1 MKMKEGNMKNKQE
14 RKLLALT
21 MSLVA
26 IMVITSCTK
35 KRGAELPEDAK
46 ADIFAISEFGAPSAS
61 SAFSASREDVESAGT
76 EDSLQALNT
85 ETTAKLSADEV
96 NVPDRMKFMFDR
108 LPMIGQS
115 VKNFKITFS
124 VDKNTVTAYKVADNV
139 NDLTALEKSIAITAR
154 QAQLLTEVS
163 KASGTE
169 LKTLLTQQKSA
180 ALESDK
186 VKAGSSQ
193 GALLV
198 PMFKYNIVGYGVLQK
213 VKNDLKED
221 TSVLTLKATDFKNA
235 THIQISSLSDA
246 REVIGLKAGQTKQMN
261 ELFVTSK
268 LENQVTT
275 AGELASRLKIGLKF
289 IDQNTQVI
297 TKVDSGS
304 LLVYEITSID
314 KLSENQ
320 KRLLLNNASNGHIKR
335 CSDADVVSAIASKE
349 QNCVIVLTANVQLE
363 HVKPKLTLTDSTGT
377 TSSDVELEEVSASES
392 VGLVQIR
399 QQTPAVQVE
408 ILNDSLDPNSTLV
421 LADLKGEFFFRRTLE
436 DAASSFLGRTGTS
449 GDMALVKFELEDERI
464 VVRNQMSLV
473 QYTGQGAK
481 DKEEMMSIPV
491 RYFRAIR
498 ETANGTKLAIPK
510 WVETTKEKAEVAA
523 IDWTRNT
530 VPDATSPLA
539 FYDMGSCFRAE
550 SSQKVTATDM
560 RLANDG
566 VLNLSI
572 ASSYTVDPMCAA
584 QKDVNSAYWAGM
596 AQFNYNVQE
605 RISFVRHT
613 NAAGTDTQFSLN
625 ISPMA
630 QEAFNFGV
638 FTLADKVTN
647 NGTLTNRDGSEKYMP
662 MIHDFRNG
670 RVVKWYL
677 GGINDAS
684 ATDAE
689 RRQLLVEAAQQVVAE
704 WNASFRMS
712 FKGTSLERSGNYIE
726 LIVEDAGKETGHL
739 GDLDKNYIW
748 FNEIPADN
756 GLLGVAQPAANP
768 KSGVIESAN
777 VIVYTGNTFEQ
788 TEILL
793 KSTKLARQYEKMI
806 ESIKK
811 QAIEEAAKK
820 NEVVASGDLAA
831 KEEEAKAAAE
841 GQAQPGGQAAQK
853 VKNNIKLQEKVLK
866 QVIKSLDLDQKTL
879 RTALKQLDVKTS
891 TNTAALGLPAI
902 SRDMFKGA
910 KKGQKINY
918 PVNADTFTLKLTEL
932 AMDKSLKRN
941 PLELE
946 FRMNDVMLTHA
957 GLSELTK
964 AAINKRQAQLSV
976 AMKFDRSQQNRP
988 GCFYYSRPDVEDAA
1002 INADPD
1008 PKKNLMIN
1016 FKQAVMSTLSH
1027 ELGHAFGLLH
1037 NFTGSTDVAN
1047 YEFPGEKTN
1056 RNYSSIMDYMSD
1068 IEQHYAGP
1076 GPYDVQA
1083 VRAAYTGLVPLN
1095 PNVQGIEQSTLQTL
1109 AAKVKAKEVTLVKG
1123 ANQTLISIA
1132 DAAKVLGAAS
1142 LVHFNKDT
1150 VNPKQLLQY
1159 FAQCHDGIVGSD
1171 IMCARFDNGG
1181 SPQEI
1186 VANKIADYTRSYAN
1200 RYYVYDKINFSW
1212 NQKVQVILRNVQL
1225 FEEIR
1230 GFLDQTLIAAI
1241 YGSGRGEQ
1249 ADRAHLNNLVEATIA
1264 GYQFFHELVRI
1275 PDANTSLID
1284 VKKRFYAIP
1293 YSYKVL
1299 KLDAE
1304 GKPVIGADGKP
1315 ETEEKQD
1322 IKVLEA
1328 RALYDVSLTK
1338 DKLDT
1343 VGIGYDKM
1351 FAMNYLLTASQMNS
1365 MDDSQM
1371 NMISYTDFE
1380 QFFLGVKDP
1389 SESLTIQTTIDII
1402 TNNLTAGFHTP
1413 TGELMNI
1420 DLPVEVNRNLAD
1432 NTAIAAVVGMN
1443 QAKWSSYDKFAETLL
1458 VGRSYV
1464 KQAPK
1469 DRVNVV
1475 RMGQDRKL
1483 SDTVVYHAAQNAM
1496 GSNSIIMQAA
1506 RSEVLVGSKAE
1517 LFPMLK
1523 ALAEADKKVK
1533 GPIAA
1538 IKAEACK
1545 LNEET
1550 GELVDAEGC
1559 AAAQAKTDA
1568 EYVAELAKQD
1578 PTIKQAKAKADS
1590 EAKKVVNKFRQLNAK
1605 EVIMPKE
1612 LDKADSKVNFEAQVE
1627 IMREQ
1632 LFTQLGLIENVLG
1645 MLQSAPVDQL
1655 DMIIQIVVMQL
1666 QAMSQE
1672 NEQLSALPTMAV
1684 AQMFMTE
1691 STAELK
1697 VKLQDGVS
1705 EISGAQISGIM
1716 MNGKKLSEQQA
1727 KLTDVIDKLS
1737 TYTRF
1742 VDLDQAATH

>member
-1 MKMKEGNMKNKQE
+1 MKMKEGNMKNNQE
-14 RKLLALT
+14 RKLLSLT
-21 MSLVA
+21 VSLIA

-35 KRGAELPEDAK
+35 KRGAELPEDMK
-46 ADIFAISEFGAPSAS
+46 ADIYAISEFGSPSAT
-61 SAFSASREDVESAGT
+61 SAFSASREDIESSSSD
-76 EDSLQALNT
+76 ESVQALNT
-85 ETTAKLSADEV
+85 DTTAKLSSDEV

-115 VKNFKITFS
+115 VKDFKITFS
-124 VDKNTVTAYKVADNV
+124 VDKNTLTAYKVAESA

-163 KASGTE
+163 KASGVE
-169 LKTLLTQQKSA
+169 LKSLLNQQKA
-180 ALESDK
+180 ASSESDK
-186 VKAGSSQ
+186 IKAGASQ

-213 VKNDLKED
+213 NKNDLKEE
-221 TSVLTLKATDFKNA
+221 TSVLSLKGTDFKNA

-246 REVIGLKAGQTKQMN
+246 REVIGLKAGQTKTMN
-261 ELFVTSK
+261 ELFVASK
-268 LENQVTT
+268 LDNQVST
-275 AGELASRLKIGLKF
+275 AGDLASRLKIGLKF
-289 IDQNTQVI
+289 IDQNSKVL

-304 LLVYEITSID
+304 LLVFEITTLD
-314 KLSENQ
+314 KLSESQ
-320 KRLLLNNASNGHIKR
+320 QRLLKSNSSNGTIKR
-335 CSDADVVSAIASKE
+335 CSDADVVAVIASKE
-349 QNCVIVLTANVQLE
+349 QNCVIVMTATVQLE
-363 HVKPKLTLTDSTGT
+363 HVKPKLALTDSTGT

-408 ILNDSLDPNSTLV
+408 ILNDILDPNSTLV

-449 GDMALVKFELEDERI
+449 GDMSLVKFELEDERI
-464 VVRNQMSLV
+464 VVRNQMSLI

-530 VPDATSPLA
+530 VPDASSPLA

-560 RLANDG
+560 RLASDG

-572 ASSYTVDPMCAA
+572 ASSYTVDTACAA
-584 QKDVNSAYWAGM
+584 IKDVNSAYWAGS
-596 AQFNYNVQE
+596 AQFNFNVQE
-605 RISFVRHT
+605 RISFIRHE
-613 NAAGTDTQFSLN
+613 NKANTDTQFSMN
-625 ISPMA
+625 ISHMA
-630 QEAFNFGV
+630 QGAFNFGV
-638 FTLADKVTN
+638 FTLADKVTT
-647 NGTLTNRDGSEKYMP
+647 NGTLNNRDGSEKYMP

-677 GGINDAS
+677 GGINDAA
-684 ATDAE
+684 ATSPE
-689 RRQLLVEAAQQVVAE
+689 RRQLLIEAAQQVVDE
-704 WNASFRMS
+704 WNASFNMS
-712 FKGTSLERSGNYIE
+712 FKGSALDDRNGGKYIE
-726 LIVEDAGKETGHL
+726 LVVEEPGKETGHL

-768 KSGVIESAN
+768 KSGAIESAN
-777 VIVYTGNTFEQ
+777 VIVYTGNTFQQ
-788 TEILL
+788 TEVLL
-793 KSTKLARQYEKMI
+793 KNTKISRAYEKMI

-811 QAIEEAAKK
+811 QAVDAAAKEDAIIASADQAAKEEAAK
-820 NEVVASGDLAA
+820 
-831 KEEEAKAAAE
+831 AAAAGE
-841 GQAQPGGQAAQK
+841 QQAGGVEAQK
-853 VKNNIKLQEKVLK
+853 VQNKIKLQERILK
-866 QVIKSLDLDQKTL
+866 QTLKSLDLDQKTL
-879 RTALKQLDVKTS
+879 RAALKQLDVKSS

-902 SRDMFKGA
+902 SKDMFKGT

-918 PVNADTFTLKLTEL
+918 PVNSDTFTLKLTEL

-964 AAINKRQAQLSV
+964 AALNKRQGQLSI
-976 AMKFDRSQQNRP
+976 AMKFDRTQANRP
-988 GCFYYSRPDVEDAA
+988 GCFYHSRPEIEDSALA
-1002 INADPD
+1002 ADPD

-1016 FKQAVMSTLSH
+1016 FKMAVMSTLSH
-1027 ELGHAFGLLH
+1027 ELGHAFGLMH

-1047 YEFPGEKTN
+1047 YEFADQKEEGKQTH
-1056 RNYSSIMDYMSD
+1056 RNYSSIMDYISD

-1076 GPYDVQA
+1076 GPYDVHA
-1083 VRAAYTGLVPLN
+1083 IRAAYTGLVPLN
-1095 PNVQGIEQSTLQTL
+1095 PEILKNQ
-1109 AAKVKAKEVTLVKG
+1109 KAIDNFK
-1123 ANQTLISIA
+1123 ANKINIINGHLISIA
-1132 DAAKVLGAAS
+1132 DAAKILGKSS
-1142 LVHFNKDT
+1142 LVHFTKDT
-1150 VNPKQLLQY
+1150 VNTTGLLEY
-1159 FAQCHDGIVGSD
+1159 YAQCNDMGVGSD
-1171 IMCARFDNGG
+1171 IMCARFDVGG

-1200 RYYVYDKINFSW
+1200 RYYVYDRINFAW
-1212 NQKVQVILRNVQL
+1212 NEKVGVILRNVQL

-1230 GFLDQTLIAAI
+1230 GFLDQTLMAAI

-1249 ADRAHLNNLVEATIA
+1249 ADQVHLNNLVESTIT

-1275 PDANTSLID
+1275 PDADGISMTD

-1293 YSYKVL
+1293 YTYKVL

-1315 ETEEKQD
+1315 ELVEKKD

-1328 RALYDVSLTK
+1328 RSVYDKMLTK
-1338 DKLDT
+1338 DKIDT
-1343 VGIGYDKM
+1343 IGIGYDKM
-1351 FAMNYLLTASQMNS
+1351 FAMNYLLTASQMGGT
-1365 MDDSQM
+1365 DDSQM

-1402 TNNLTAGFHTP
+1402 TNNLTTGFYTP

-1420 DLPVEVNRNLAD
+1420 DIPVEVNRNLAD
-1432 NTAIAAVVGMN
+1432 NTAVAAVIGMN
-1443 QAKWSSYDKFAETLL
+1443 QAKFSSYDKFAETLL

-1469 DRVNVV
+1469 DRINVV

-1483 SDTVVYHAAQNAM
+1483 SDTVVYHSAQNAM

-1506 RSEVLVGSKAE
+1506 RAEVLVGSKTD
-1517 LFPMLK
+1517 LFPNIK
-1523 ALAEADKKVK
+1523 ALAEADKAVK
-1533 GPIAA
+1533 APIAA
-1538 IKAEACK
+1538 IKDAACE
-1545 LNEET
+1545 LNQET
-1550 GELVDAEGC
+1550 GEPLDAAGC
-1559 AAAQAKTDA
+1559 EAAQAKSDDQ
-1568 EYVAELAKQD
+1568 YVAELSKTNPAIKAAKG
-1578 PTIKQAKAKADS
+1578 KADA
-1590 EAKKVVNKFRQLNAK
+1590 EAKKIVNKLRQLNAK
-1605 EVIMPKE
+1605 EVIMPKA
-1612 LDKADSKVNFEAQVE
+1612 LDAADSKVNFVAQVE

-1632 LFTQLGLIENVLG
+1632 LFSQLGTFEQVMGL
-1645 MLQSAPVDQL
+1645 LQSTPVDQL
-1655 DMIIQIVVMQL
+1655 DQTIQAIVQVLQQL
-1666 QAMSQE
+1666 SQE
-1672 NEQLSALPTMAV
+1672 NEQLSALPAMAI
-1684 AQMFMTE
+1684 AQMYMAE
-1691 STAELK
+1691 STAEIK
-1697 VKLQDGVS
+1697 VKLQDGQS
-1705 EISGAQISGIM
+1705 EISGAQITGIM
-1716 MNGKKLSEQQA
+1716 MNSKKLTEQQA

-1737 TYTRF
+1737 IYTRY

>member
-1 MKMKEGNMKNKQE
+1 MKEGIMKYKQE

-21 MSLVA
+21 MSLFA
-26 IMVITSCTK
+26 ILVITSCTK

-46 ADIFAISEFGAPSAS
+46 ADIFSIAEFGTPSAS
-61 SAFSASREDVESAGT
+61 SAFSASRQDVESAGS
-76 EDSLQALNT
+76 EDSVQALNT
-85 ETTAKLSADEV
+85 ETSAKLSSDEV
-96 NVPDRMKFMFDR
+96 SVPDRMKFMFDR
-108 LPMIGQS
+108 LPMLGQS

-124 VDKNTVTAYKVADNV
+124 VDKNTVTAYKVAD
-139 NDLTALEKSIAITAR
+139 DASELTSLEKSIAITAR

-163 KASGTE
+163 KASGAE
-169 LKTLLTQQKSA
+169 LKSLLTQQKVASQ
-180 ALESDK
+180 ESDK
-186 VKAGSSQ
+186 VKAGAAS

-246 REVIGLKAGQTKQMN
+246 REVIGLKAGQTKTMS
-261 ELFVTSK
+261 ELFVVSK
-268 LENQVTT
+268 LDNQVST
-275 AGELASRLKIGLKF
+275 AGELAARLKIGLKF
-289 IDQNTQVI
+289 IDGGTKVL

-304 LLVYEITSID
+304 LLIFEITSIE

-320 KRLLLNNASNGHIKR
+320 KRLLLNNGSNGTIKR
-335 CSDADVVSAIASKE
+335 CSDSDIAAAVASKE
-349 QNCVIVLTANVQLE
+349 QNCVVVMTASVQLE
-363 HVKPKLTLTDSTGT
+363 HVKPKLSLTDSTGT

-392 VGLVQIR
+392 VGIVQIR
-399 QQTPAVQVE
+399 QQTPAIQLE
-408 ILNDSLDPNSTLV
+408 ILNDILDPNSTLV

-449 GDMALVKFELEDERI
+449 GDMSLVKFELEDERI
-464 VVRNQMSLV
+464 VVRNQMSLI

-491 RYFRAIR
+491 RYMRAIR

-510 WVETTKEKAEVAA
+510 WVETTKEKAEVAV

-530 VPDATSPLA
+530 VPDASSPLA
-539 FYDMGSCFRAE
+539 FYDMGSCFIAN

-560 RLANDG
+560 RLATDG
-566 VLNLSI
+566 ALNLSI
-572 ASSYTVDPMCAA
+572 ASSYTVDPACAA
-584 QKDVNSAYWAGM
+584 QKDVNSAYWSGM

-605 RISFVRHT
+605 RISFVKHT
-613 NAAGTDTQFSLN
+613 NAAGTDTQFSGN
-625 ISPMA
+625 VSPMA

-670 RVVKWYL
+670 RIVKWYL
-677 GGINDAS
+677 GGINDSS

-689 RRQLLVEAAQQVVAE
+689 RRKLLVEAAQQVTDE
-704 WNASFRMS
+704 WNASFRMA
-712 FKGTSLERSGNYIE
+712 FKGTPLARTGDYVQ
-726 LIVEDAGKETGHL
+726 LIVEDAGKETGRL

-777 VIVYTGNTFEQ
+777 VIVYTGNTFQQ
-788 TEILL
+788 TEALL
-793 KSTKLARQYEKMI
+793 KSTKLARAYEKMI
-806 ESIKK
+806 EGIKK
-811 QAIEEAAKK
+811 QAIEAAAK
-820 NEVVASGDLAA
+820 EEQIVASGDQAA
-831 KEEEAKAAAE
+831 AAGEQKAVGAAAE
-841 GQAQPGGQAAQK
+841 Q
-853 VKNNIKLQEKVLK
+853 VKGKIKLQEKSLQQIIKALK
-866 QVIKSLDLDQKTL
+866 LDQKTIS
-879 RTALKQLDVKTS
+879 TALKQLDVKKS
-891 TNTAALGLPAI
+891 TNSAAQGLPAI
-902 SRDMFKGA
+902 SKDMFKGS

-918 PVNADTFTLKLTEL
+918 AVNADTFTLKLTEL
-932 AMDKSLKRN
+932 AMDKSLQRN

-946 FRMNDVMLTHA
+946 FRMNDVFLTNG

-964 AAINKRQAQLSV
+964 VAINKRQSQLSV
-976 AMKFDRSQQNRP
+976 AMRFDRTQQNRP
-988 GCFYYSRPDVEDAA
+988 GCFYYSRPDVEDQA

-1008 PKKNLMIN
+1008 PKKNLMLN

-1037 NFTGSTDVAN
+1037 NFTGSTDKAN

-1095 PNVQGIEQSTLQTL
+1095 PDILKNQKAVSEIT
-1109 AAKVKAKEVTLVKG
+1109 AKAVTIVDG
-1123 ANQTLISIA
+1123 HLISIK
-1132 DAAKVLGAAS
+1132 DAATVLGKSS

-1150 VNPKQLLQY
+1150 VNPTGLLEY

-1212 NQKVQVILRNVQL
+1212 NQKVQVIMRNVQL

-1230 GFLDQTLIAAI
+1230 GFLDQTLMAAI
-1241 YGSGRGEQ
+1241 YGSGRGDQ
-1249 ADRAHLNNLVEATIA
+1249 ADQAHLNDLVDATIA
-1264 GYQFFHELVRI
+1264 GYQFFHEVVRT
-1275 PDANTSLID
+1275 PDAKGISLSAAN
-1284 VKKRFYAIP
+1284 KRFYAIP

-1299 KLDAE
+1299 KIVD

-1315 ETEEKQD
+1315 ETEEKKD

-1343 VGIGYDKM
+1343 IGVGYDKM
-1351 FAMNYLLTASQMNS
+1351 FAMNYLLLASQMS
-1365 MDDSQM
+1365 GTDDSQM

-1389 SESLTIQTTIDII
+1389 SESLTIQTTLDII
-1402 TNNLTAGFHTP
+1402 TGNLTAGFHDP
-1413 TGELMNI
+1413 NGELVNI
-1420 DLPVEVNRNLAD
+1420 TELPVEVNRNLAD

-1475 RMGQDRKL
+1475 RMGQDRKI
-1483 SDTVVYHAAQNAM
+1483 SDTVVYHAAQNSM
-1496 GSNSIIMQAA
+1496 SSNSIILQAA
-1506 RSEVLVGSKAE
+1506 RSEVLVSAKVD
-1517 LFPMLK
+1517 LYPNLK
-1523 ALAEADKKVK
+1523 LLAEADKAVK
-1533 GPIAA
+1533 GPISEL
-1538 IKAEACK
+1538 KAKACE
-1545 LNEET
+1545 LNEA
-1550 GELVDAEGC
+1550 GEPVDLEGC
-1559 AAAQAKTDA
+1559 IAAQEKTDD
-1568 EYVAELAKQD
+1568 EYVAELSKTNPA
-1578 PTIKQAKAKADS
+1578 IKAAKAKADA
-1590 EAKKVVNKFRQLNAK
+1590 EAKKIVNKFRQLNANG
-1605 EVIMPKE
+1605 VIMPKE
-1612 LDKADSKVNFEAQVE
+1612 LDAADSKVNFVAQVE

-1632 LFTQLGLIENVLG
+1632 LFVQLGLFDAVMS
-1645 MLQSAPVDQL
+1645 MLASTPVDQL
-1655 DMIIQIVVMQL
+1655 DATIQAIVGQL
-1666 QAMSQE
+1666 QQMSQE
-1672 NEQLSALPTMAV
+1672 NEQLAALPTMAF
-1684 AQMFMTE
+1684 AQMYMTDA
-1691 STAELK
+1691 TADVK

-1705 EISGAQISGIM
+1705 TINGSQISGIM
-1716 MNGKKLSEQQA
+1716 MDGKKLSEEQA

-1737 TYTRF
+1737 VYTRY
-1742 VDLDQAATH
+1742 VDLDQANTH

>member
-1 MKMKEGNMKNKQE
+1 MKMKEGNMKNNQE
-14 RKLLALT
+14 RKLLSLT
-21 MSLVA
+21 MSLIA

-35 KRGAELPEDAK
+35 KRGAELPEDMK
-46 ADIFAISEFGAPSAS
+46 ADIYAISEFGAPSAT
-61 SAFSASREDVESAGT
+61 SAFSASREDIEAAGADESV
-76 EDSLQALNT
+76 QALNT
-85 ETTAKLSADEV
+85 ETTAKLSSDEV
-96 NVPDRMKFMFDR
+96 SVPARMKFMFDR

-124 VDKNTVTAYKVADNV
+124 VDKNTLTAYKVAESA

-154 QAQLLTEVS
+154 QAQLLSEVS
-163 KASGTE
+163 KASGVE
-169 LKTLLTQQKSA
+169 LKTLLNQQKA
-180 ALESDK
+180 ASSESEKIK
-186 VKAGSSQ
+186 VGASQ

-221 TSVLTLKATDFKNA
+221 TATLSLKGTDFKNA

-246 REVIGLKAGQTKQMN
+246 REVIGLKAGQTKTMN
-261 ELFVTSK
+261 ELFVASK
-268 LENQVTT
+268 LDNQVSS

-289 IDQNTQVI
+289 INENSKVL

-304 LLVYEITSID
+304 LLVYEITTLD
-314 KLSENQ
+314 KLSESQ
-320 KRLLLNNASNGHIKR
+320 QRLLTNNSSNGSIKR
-335 CSDADVVSAIASKE
+335 CSDADVVAVIGSKE
-349 QNCVIVLTANVQLE
+349 QNCVIVMTATVQLE
-363 HVKPKLTLTDSTGT
+363 HVKPKLALTDSTGT

-408 ILNDSLDPNSTLV
+408 ILNDILDPNSTLI

-449 GDMALVKFELEDERI
+449 GDMSLVKFELEDERI
-464 VVRNQMSLV
+464 VVRNQMSLI

-498 ETANGTKLAIPK
+498 ETANGTKLTIPK

-530 VPDATSPLA
+530 VPDASSPLA

-560 RLANDG
+560 RLASDG

-572 ASSYTVDPMCAA
+572 ASSYTVDTACAA
-584 QKDVNSAYWAGM
+584 IKDVNSAYWAGS
-596 AQFNYNVQE
+596 AQFNFNVQE
-605 RISFVRHT
+605 RISFVKHE
-613 NAAGTDTQFSLN
+613 NKANTDSQFSMN
-625 ISPMA
+625 ISHMA
-630 QEAFNFGV
+630 QSAFNFGV
-638 FTLADKVTN
+638 FTLADKVTT
-647 NGTLTNRDGSEKYMP
+647 NGTLSNRDGSEKYMP

-677 GGINDAS
+677 GGINEAS
-684 ATDAE
+684 ATNAE
-689 RRQLLVEAAQQVVAE
+689 RRQLLVEAAQQVMTE

-712 FKGTSLERSGNYIE
+712 FKGTALERTGDYVQ

-768 KSGVIESAN
+768 KSGAIESAN
-777 VIVYTGNTFEQ
+777 VIVYTGNTFQQ
-788 TEILL
+788 TEVLL
-793 KSTKLARQYEKMI
+793 KNTKISRAYEKMI

-811 QAIEEAAKK
+811 QAVDA
-820 NEVVASGDLAA
+820 AA
-831 KEEEAKAAAE
+831 KEEEIIASADQAAKEEAAKAAAAGE
-841 GQAQPGGQAAQK
+841 NKVAAGAEK
-853 VKNNIKLQEKVLK
+853 VQNKIKLQERILK
-866 QVIKSLDLDQKTL
+866 QTLKSLDLDQKTL
-879 RTALKQLDVKTS
+879 RAALKQLDVKSS

-902 SRDMFKGA
+902 SKDMFKGT

-918 PVNADTFTLKLTEL
+918 PVNSDTFTLKLTEL

-964 AAINKRQAQLSV
+964 AALNKRQAQLSM
-976 AMKFDRSQQNRP
+976 AMKFDRTQVNRP
-988 GCFYYSRPDVEDAA
+988 GCFYHSRPEIEDSALM
-1002 INADPD
+1002 ADPD

-1016 FKQAVMSTLSH
+1016 FKMAVMSTLSH
-1027 ELGHAFGLLH
+1027 ELGHAFGLMH

-1047 YEFPGEKTN
+1047 YEFADQKEEGKQTH
-1056 RNYSSIMDYMSD
+1056 RNYSSIMDYISD

-1076 GPYDVQA
+1076 GPYDVHA
-1083 VRAAYTGLVPLN
+1083 IRAAYTGLVPLN
-1095 PNVQGIEQSTLQTL
+1095 PEILKNQKTMDNF
-1109 AAKVKAKEVTLVKG
+1109 KANKIDIING
-1123 ANQTLISIA
+1123 HLISIA
-1132 DAAKVLGAAS
+1132 DAAKILGKNS
-1142 LVHFNKDT
+1142 LVHFTKDT
-1150 VNPKQLLQY
+1150 VNTTGLLEHY
-1159 FAQCHDGIVGSD
+1159 AQCHDMMVGSD
-1171 IMCARFDNGG
+1171 IMCARFDVGG
-1181 SPQEI
+1181 TPQEI

-1200 RYYVYDKINFSW
+1200 RYYVYDRINFAW
-1212 NQKVQVILRNVQL
+1212 NEKVGVILRNVQL

-1230 GFLDQTLIAAI
+1230 GFLDQTLMAAI

-1249 ADRAHLNNLVEATIA
+1249 ADQAHLNNLVESTIT
-1264 GYQFFHELVRI
+1264 GYQFFHELIRI
-1275 PDANTSLID
+1275 PDADGISMTD

-1293 YSYKVL
+1293 YTYKVL

-1304 GKPVIGADGKP
+1304 GQPVIGADGKP
-1315 ETEEKQD
+1315 ELDEKKD

-1328 RALYDVSLTK
+1328 RSVYDKMLTK
-1338 DKLDT
+1338 DKIDT
-1343 VGIGYDKM
+1343 IGIGYDKM
-1351 FAMNYLLTASQMNS
+1351 FAMNYLLTASQMGGT
-1365 MDDSQM
+1365 DDSQM

-1402 TNNLTAGFHTP
+1402 TNNLTSGFYTP
-1413 TGELMNI
+1413 TGDLMNI
-1420 DLPVEVNRNLAD
+1420 DIPVEVNRNLAD
-1432 NTAIAAVVGMN
+1432 NTAIAAVIGMN
-1443 QAKWSSYDKFAETLL
+1443 QAKFSSYDKFAETLL

-1469 DRVNVV
+1469 DRINVV

-1506 RSEVLVGSKAE
+1506 RAEVLVSSKTD
-1517 LFPMLK
+1517 LFPNLK
-1523 ALAEADKKVK
+1523 VLAEADKAVK

-1538 IKAEACK
+1538 IKEAACEM
-1545 LNEET
+1545 NQET
-1550 GELVDAEGC
+1550 GEPLDAEGC
-1559 AAAQAKTDA
+1559 DAAQAKTD
-1568 EYVAELAKQD
+1568 EQYVAELAKTN
-1578 PTIKQAKAKADS
+1578 PAIKAAKGKADA
-1590 EAKKVVNKFRQLNAK
+1590 EAKKIVNKLRQLNAK
-1605 EVIMPKE
+1605 EVIMPKA
-1612 LDKADSKVNFEAQVE
+1612 LDAADSKVNFVVQVE

-1632 LFTQLGLIENVLG
+1632 LFSQLGTFEQVMGL
-1645 MLQSAPVDQL
+1645 LQSTPVDQL
-1655 DMIIQIVVMQL
+1655 DATIGMIVKVL
-1666 QAMSQE
+1666 QQMSQE
-1672 NEQLSALPTMAV
+1672 NEQLSALPAMAI
-1684 AQMFMTE
+1684 AQMYMAE
-1691 STAELK
+1691 STAEIK

-1705 EISGAQISGIM
+1705 EITGAQITGLM
-1716 MNGKKLSEQQA
+1716 MNTKKLSEQQA

-1737 TYTRF
+1737 TYTRY
-1742 VDLDQAATH
+1742 VDLDQASTH

>member
-1 MKMKEGNMKNKQE
+1 MKNNQE
-14 RKLLALT
+14 RKLLSLT
-21 MSLVA
+21 ISLIA
-26 IMVITSCTK
+26 IMVVTSCTK
-35 KRGAELPEDAK
+35 KRGAELPEDMK
-46 ADIFAISEFGAPSAS
+46 ADIYAISEFGTPSAT
-61 SAFSASREDVESAGT
+61 SAFSASREDT
-76 EDSLQALNT
+76 EAASSDNSVQALNT
-85 ETTAKLSADEV
+85 ETTAKLSSDEV

-108 LPMIGQS
+108 LPMIGQT
-115 VKNFKITFS
+115 VKDFKITFS
-124 VDKNTVTAYKVADNV
+124 VDKNTLTAYKVAESA
-139 NDLTALEKSIAITAR
+139 NDLTELEKSIAITAR

-163 KASGTE
+163 KASGVE
-169 LKTLLTQQKSA
+169 LKSLLTQQKSA
-180 ALESDK
+180 SSESDK
-186 VKAGSSQ
+186 IKAGASQ

-213 VKNDLKED
+213 NKNDLKED
-221 TSVLTLKATDFKNA
+221 TSILSLKGTDFKNA

-246 REVIGLKAGQTKQMN
+246 REVIGLKAGQTKTMN
-261 ELFVTSK
+261 ELFVASK
-268 LENQVTT
+268 LDNQVST
-275 AGELASRLKIGLKF
+275 AGDLASRLKIGLKF
-289 IDQNTQVI
+289 IDQNSKVL

-304 LLVYEITSID
+304 LLVFEITTLD
-314 KLSENQ
+314 KLSESQ
-320 KRLLLNNASNGHIKR
+320 QRLLANNSANGTIKR
-335 CSDADVVSAIASKE
+335 CSDADVATAVASKDI
-349 QNCVIVLTANVQLE
+349 NCVIVMTATVQLE
-363 HVKPKLTLTDSTGT
+363 HVKPKLALTDSTGT

-408 ILNDSLDPNSTLV
+408 ILNNLLDPNSTLV
-421 LADLKGEFFFRRTLE
+421 LADLNGEFFFRRTLE

-449 GDMALVKFELEDERI
+449 GDMSLVKFELEDERI

-530 VPDATSPLA
+530 VPDASSPLA

-560 RLANDG
+560 RLATDG

-572 ASSYTVDPMCAA
+572 ASSYTVDTSCAA
-584 QKDVNSAYWAGM
+584 IKDVNSAYWAAS
-596 AQFNYNVQE
+596 AQFNFNVQE
-605 RISFVRHT
+605 RISFIKHE
-613 NAAGTDTQFSLN
+613 NKANTDTQFSMN
-625 ISPMA
+625 ISHMA
-630 QEAFNFGV
+630 QAAFNFGV

-670 RVVKWYL
+670 RVIKWYL
-677 GGINDAS
+677 GGINES
-684 ATDAE
+684 AATNPE
-689 RRQLLVEAAQQVVAE
+689 RRKLLVEAAQQVVDE
-704 WNASFRMS
+704 WNASFRIS
-712 FKGTSLERSGNYIE
+712 FKGTDLDRATDYIQ
-726 LIVEDAGKETGHL
+726 LIVEEPGQETGHL

-777 VIVYTGNTFEQ
+777 VIVYTGNTFQQ

-793 KSTKLARQYEKMI
+793 KNTKIARQYEKMI

-811 QAIEEAAKK
+811 QAIEAAAK
-820 NEVVASGDLAA
+820 EEAEAVVSPADLAA
-831 KEEEAKAAAE
+831 KEAEAKAAAE
-841 GQAQPGGQAAQK
+841 GQQVGAEAQK
-853 VKNNIKLQEKVLK
+853 VKNNIKLQEKLLK
-866 QVIKSLDLDQKTL
+866 QTLKSLDLDEKTL
-879 RTALKQLDVKTS
+879 RAALKQLDVKTS

-902 SRDMFKGA
+902 SKDMFKGT

-918 PVNADTFTLKLTEL
+918 PVNSDTFTLKLTEL

-946 FRMNDVMLTHA
+946 FRMNDIMLTHA

-964 AAINKRQAQLSV
+964 SALNKRQAKLSF
-976 AMKFDRSQQNRP
+976 AMKFDRTQQNRP
-988 GCFYYSRPDVEDAA
+988 GCFYHSRPEIEDSAL
-1002 INADPD
+1002 NADPD

-1016 FKQAVMSTLSH
+1016 FKMAVMSTLSH
-1027 ELGHAFGLLH
+1027 ELGHAFGLMH

-1047 YEFPGEKTN
+1047 YEFADQKDEDKKTH
-1056 RNYSSIMDYMSD
+1056 RNYSSIMDYISD

-1076 GPYDVQA
+1076 GPYDVHA
-1083 VRAAYTGLVPLN
+1083 IRAAYTGLVPLN
-1095 PNVQGIEQSTLQTL
+1095 PEILKNQKTIDNF
-1109 AAKVKAKEVTLVKG
+1109 KANKINIVNG
-1123 ANQTLISIA
+1123 HLISIT
-1132 DAAKVLGAAS
+1132 DAARILGKAS
-1142 LVHFNKDT
+1142 LVHFTKDT
-1150 VNPKQLLQY
+1150 VNETGLLEY
-1159 FAQCHDGIVGSD
+1159 YAQCHDMMVGTD
-1171 IMCARFDNGG
+1171 IMCARFDLGG
-1181 SPQEI
+1181 TPQEI
-1186 VANKIADYTRSYAN
+1186 VTNKIADYTRSYAN
-1200 RYYVYDKINFSW
+1200 RYYVYDRINFGW
-1212 NQKVQVILRNVQL
+1212 NEKVGVILRNVQL

-1230 GFLDQTLIAAI
+1230 GFLDQTLMAAI

-1249 ADRAHLNNLVEATIA
+1249 ADQAHLSNLVEATIS

-1275 PDANTSLID
+1275 PDADGVSLVD
-1284 VKKRFYAIP
+1284 VNKRFIP
-1293 YSYKVL
+1293 VKYSYKVL

-1304 GKPVIGADGKP
+1304 GQPVIGADGKP
-1315 ETEEKQD
+1315 ETEEKKD
-1322 IKVLEA
+1322 IKILEA
-1328 RALYDVSLTK
+1328 RSVYDKMLTK
-1338 DKLDT
+1338 DKIDT
-1343 VGIGYDKM
+1343 LGIGYDKM
-1351 FAMNYLLTASQMNS
+1351 FAMNYLLTASQMS
-1365 MDDSQM
+1365 GTDDSQM

-1402 TNNLTAGFHTP
+1402 TNNLTSGFYTP
-1413 TGELMNI
+1413 VGELMNI

-1432 NTAIAAVVGMN
+1432 NTAIAAVIGMN

-1464 KQAPK
+1464 KQAPQ
-1469 DRVNVV
+1469 DRINVV

-1506 RSEVLVGSKAE
+1506 RSEVLVGSKAD
-1517 LFPMLK
+1517 LTPNFK
-1523 ALAEADKKVK
+1523 ALAEADKLVK
-1533 GPIAA
+1533 GPIAE
-1538 IKAEACK
+1538 IKAKACE
-1545 LNEET
+1545 LNPET
-1550 GELVDAEGC
+1550 GEPLNLEAC
-1559 AAAQAKTDA
+1559 LAAQAKTDDEYAA
-1568 EYVAELAKQD
+1568 ENPALK
-1578 PTIKQAKAKADS
+1578 KAKAKADV
-1590 EAKKVVNKFRQLNAK
+1590 EAKKIVNKFRQLNAK
-1605 EVIMPKE
+1605 EVIMPKD
-1612 LDKADSKVNFEAQVE
+1612 LDKADSKVNFAAQVE

-1632 LFTQLGLIENVLG
+1632 MFTQLGLIESVLG
-1645 MLQSAPVDQL
+1645 LLQSTPVDQL
-1655 DMIIQIVVMQL
+1655 DATIQMILATL
-1666 QAMSQE
+1666 QQVSQE
-1672 NEQLSALPTMAV
+1672 NEQLAVLPVMAV
-1684 AQMFMTE
+1684 AQMYMTD

-1697 VKLQDGVS
+1697 VKLQDGQS

-1716 MNGKKLSEQQA
+1716 MNAKKLTESQS

-1737 TYTRF
+1737 IYTRLI
-1742 VDLDQAATH
+1742 DLDHAATN

>member
-1 MKMKEGNMKNKQE
+1 MKMKEGIMKKNQE
-14 RKLLALT
+14 RKLLSLT
-21 MSLVA
+21 MSLIA
-26 IMVITSCTK
+26 IMVVTSCTK
-35 KRGAELPEDAK
+35 KRAAELPDDMK
-46 ADIFAISEFGAPSAS
+46 ADIYAISEFGSPTAT
-61 SAFSASREDVESAGT
+61 SAFSASREDIEAA
-76 EDSLQALNT
+76 DSNDSVQALNT
-85 ETTAKLSADEV
+85 ETTAKLSSDEV

-108 LPMIGQS
+108 LPMIGQT

-124 VDKNTVTAYKVADNV
+124 VDKNTLTAYKVAESV

-163 KASGTE
+163 KASGVE
-169 LKTLLTQQKSA
+169 LKTLLTQQKA
-180 ALESDK
+180 ASSESDK
-186 VKAGSSQ
+186 IKLGSSQ

-213 VKNDLKED
+213 NKNDLKED
-221 TSVLTLKATDFKNA
+221 TSVLSLKGTDFKNA

-246 REVIGLKAGQTKQMN
+246 REVIGLKAGQTKTMN
-261 ELFVTSK
+261 ELFVANK
-268 LENQVTT
+268 LDNQVSS

-289 IDQNTQVI
+289 IDQNSKVL

-304 LLVYEITSID
+304 LLVFEITTLD
-314 KLSENQ
+314 KLSESQ
-320 KRLLLNNASNGHIKR
+320 QRLLTNNSANGTIKR
-335 CSDADVVSAIASKE
+335 CSDADVVAVIGSKE
-349 QNCVIVLTANVQLE
+349 QNCVIVMTATVQLE
-363 HVKPKLTLTDSTGT
+363 HVKPKLALTDSTGT
-377 TSSDVELEEVSASES
+377 TSSDVELEEVSAAES

-408 ILNDSLDPNSTLV
+408 ILNDILDPNSTLV

-449 GDMALVKFELEDERI
+449 GDMSLVKFELEDERI
-464 VVRNQMSLV
+464 VVRNQMSLI

-498 ETANGTKLAIPK
+498 ETANGTKLTIPK

-530 VPDATSPLA
+530 VPDASSPLA

-550 SSQKVTATDM
+550 SSQKVTGTDM
-560 RLANDG
+560 RLATDG

-572 ASSYTVDPMCAA
+572 ASSYTVDTACAA
-584 QKDVNSAYWAGM
+584 IKDVNSAYWAGQ
-596 AQFNYNVQE
+596 AQFNFNVQE
-605 RISFVRHT
+605 RISFIKHE
-613 NAAGTDTQFSLN
+613 NKANTDSQFSMN
-625 ISPMA
+625 ISHMA
-630 QEAFNFGV
+630 QGAFNFGV
-638 FTLADKVTN
+638 FTLADKVTT
-647 NGTLTNRDGSEKYMP
+647 NGTLSNRDGSEKYMP
-662 MIHDFRNG
+662 MIHDFRDG

-677 GGINDAS
+677 GGINEAS
-684 ATDAE
+684 ATNAE
-689 RRQLLVEAAQQVVAE
+689 RRQLLVEAAQQVMTE

-712 FKGTSLERSGNYIE
+712 FKGTTLERSGDYVQ

-777 VIVYTGNTFEQ
+777 VIVYTGNTFQQ
-788 TEILL
+788 TEVLL
-793 KSTKLARQYEKMI
+793 KNTKISRSYEKMI

-811 QAIEEAAKK
+811 QAVDAAAKEQEIVASADQAAKEEAAK
-820 NEVVASGDLAA
+820 
-831 KEEEAKAAAE
+831 AAAAGE
-841 GQAQPGGQAAQK
+841 KQAGNAEAQK
-853 VKNNIKLQEKVLK
+853 VKNTIKLQERLLK
-866 QVIKSLDLDQKTL
+866 QTLKSLDLDEKTL
-879 RTALKQLDVKTS
+879 RAALKQLDVKTS
-891 TNTAALGLPAI
+891 PNTAALGLPAV
-902 SRDMFKGA
+902 SKDMFKGS

-918 PVNADTFTLKLTEL
+918 PVNSDTFTIKLTEL

-946 FRMNDVMLTHA
+946 FRLNDVMLTHA

-964 AAINKRQAQLSV
+964 AALNKRQSQLSV
-976 AMKFDRSQQNRP
+976 AMKFDRTQANRP
-988 GCFYYSRPDVEDAA
+988 GCFYHSRPEIEDSAL
-1002 INADPD
+1002 NADPD

-1016 FKQAVMSTLSH
+1016 FKMAVMSTLSH
-1027 ELGHAFGLLH
+1027 ELGHAFGLMH

-1047 YEFPGEKTN
+1047 YEFADQKEEGKQTH
-1056 RNYSSIMDYMSD
+1056 RNYSSIMDYISD

-1076 GPYDVQA
+1076 GPYDVHA
-1083 VRAAYTGLVPLN
+1083 IRAAYTGLVPLN
-1095 PNVQGIEQSTLQTL
+1095 PEILKNQKTIDSF
-1109 AAKVKAKEVTLVKG
+1109 KANKIDIING
-1123 ANQTLISIA
+1123 NLISIA
-1132 DAAKVLGAAS
+1132 DAAKILGKNS
-1142 LVHFNKDT
+1142 LVHFTKDT
-1150 VNPKQLLQY
+1150 VNPTGLLEY
-1159 FAQCHDGIVGSD
+1159 YAQCTDMEVGSD
-1171 IMCARFDNGG
+1171 IMCARFDVGG

-1186 VANKIADYTRSYAN
+1186 VTNKIADYTRSYAN
-1200 RYYVYDKINFSW
+1200 RYYVYDRINFAW
-1212 NQKVQVILRNVQL
+1212 NEKVGVILRNVQL

-1230 GFLDQTLIAAI
+1230 GFLDQTLMAAI

-1249 ADRAHLNNLVEATIA
+1249 ADQAHLNNLVEATIS

-1275 PDANTSLID
+1275 PDADGVSLMD

-1293 YSYKVL
+1293 YTYKVL

-1315 ETEEKQD
+1315 ELDEKKD

-1328 RALYDVSLTK
+1328 RAVYDKMLTK
-1338 DKLDT
+1338 DKIDSI
-1343 VGIGYDKM
+1343 GIGYDKM
-1351 FAMNYLLTASQMNS
+1351 FAMNYLLTASQMS
-1365 MDDSQM
+1365 GTDDSQM

-1402 TNNLTAGFHTP
+1402 TNNLTSGFYMP
-1413 TGELMNI
+1413 TGELLNI
-1420 DLPVEVNRNLAD
+1420 DIPVEVNRNLAD
-1432 NTAIAAVVGMN
+1432 NTAIAAVIGMN

-1469 DRVNVV
+1469 DRINVV

-1483 SDTVVYHAAQNAM
+1483 SDTVVYHAGQNAM

-1506 RSEVLVGSKAE
+1506 RAEVLVGSKTD
-1517 LFPMLK
+1517 LFPNLK
-1523 ALAEADKKVK
+1523 ALAEADKAVK

-1538 IKAEACK
+1538 IKEAACE
-1545 LNEET
+1545 LNQET
-1550 GELVDAEGC
+1550 GEPLDAAGC
-1559 AAAQAKTDA
+1559 DTAQAKTD
-1568 EYVAELAKQD
+1568 EQYVAELAKTN
-1578 PTIKQAKAKADS
+1578 PAIKAAKGKADA
-1590 EAKKVVNKFRQLNAK
+1590 EAKKIVNKLRQLNAK
-1605 EVIMPKE
+1605 EVIMPKA
-1612 LDKADSKVNFEAQVE
+1612 LDAADSKVNFVVQVE

-1632 LFTQLGLIENVLG
+1632 LFSQLALFENVMGL
-1645 MLQSAPVDQL
+1645 LQSTPVDELDATIGMIVQTLQQL
-1655 DMIIQIVVMQL
+1655 
-1666 QAMSQE
+1666 SQE
-1672 NEQLSALPTMAV
+1672 NEQLSAIPAMAI
-1684 AQMFMTE
+1684 AQMYMAE
-1691 STAELK
+1691 STAEIK

-1705 EISGAQISGIM
+1705 EISGAQITGIM
-1716 MNGKKLSEQQA
+1716 MNSKKLSEQQA

-1737 TYTRF
+1737 TYTRY
-1742 VDLDQAATH
+1742 VDLDQASTH

>member
-1 MKMKEGNMKNKQE
+1 MKINQE

-61 SAFSASREDVESAGT
+61 SAFSASREDVESADS

-85 ETTAKLSADEV
+85 DTTAKLSSDEV

-124 VDKNTVTAYKVADNV
+124 VDKNTVTAYKVADSIS
-139 NDLTALEKSIAITAR
+139 DLTALEKSIAITAR

-163 KASGTE
+163 KASGAE
-169 LKTLLTQQKSA
+169 LKSLLTQQKSA

-186 VKAGSSQ
+186 IKAGSSQ
-193 GALLV
+193 AALLV
-198 PMFKYNIVGYGVLQK
+198 PMFKYNIVAYGVLQK

-221 TSVLTLKATDFKNA
+221 TSVLTLKGTDFKNA

-261 ELFVTSK
+261 ELFVASK

-289 IDQNTQVI
+289 IKEDAQVL

-304 LLVYEITSID
+304 LLVFEITTID
-314 KLSENQ
+314 KLSESQ
-320 KRLLLNNASNGHIKR
+320 KRLLSNNSSNGTIKR
-335 CSDADVVSAIASKE
+335 CSDSDIAAAVASKE
-349 QNCVIVLTANVQLE
+349 QNCVVVLTANVQLE
-363 HVKPKLTLTDSTGT
+363 HVKPKLALTDSTGA
-377 TSSDVELEEVSASES
+377 TSSDVELEEVSAGES

-408 ILNDSLDPNSTLV
+408 ILNDILDPNSTLV

-449 GDMALVKFELEDERI
+449 GDMSLVKFELEDDRI
-464 VVRNQMSLV
+464 VVRNQMSLIA
-473 QYTGQGAK
+473 YTGQGAK

-491 RYFRAIR
+491 RYYRAIR

-530 VPDATSPLA
+530 VPDASSPLA

-560 RLANDG
+560 RLATDG

-572 ASSYTVDPMCAA
+572 ASSYTVDTSCVAV
-584 QKDVNSAYWAGM
+584 KDTNAAYWSGM

-605 RISFVRHT
+605 RISFVRHE
-613 NAAGTDTQFSLN
+613 NKANTDTQFSMN
-625 ISPMA
+625 ISHMA
-630 QEAFNFGV
+630 QGAFNFGV
-638 FTLADKVTN
+638 FTLADKVTD
-647 NGTLTNRDGSEKYMP
+647 NGTLNNRDGSEKYMP

-670 RVVKWYL
+670 RIVKWYL
-677 GGINDAS
+677 GGINDAT
-684 ATDAE
+684 ATNAE
-689 RRQLLVEAAQQVVAE
+689 RRKLLVEAAQQVITE

-712 FKGTSLERSGNYIE
+712 FKGTALERSGDYVQ
-726 LIVEDAGKETGHL
+726 LVVEEPGQETGHL

-768 KSGVIESAN
+768 KSGAIESAN
-777 VIVYTGNTFEQ
+777 VIVYTGNTFQQ
-788 TEILL
+788 TEVLL
-793 KSTKLARQYEKMI
+793 KNTKLARSYEKMI

-811 QAIEEAAKK
+811 QAIEA
-820 NEVVASGDLAA
+820 AA
-831 KEEEAKAAAE
+831 KEEAEAQAGQDAIVVEQPVVQE
-841 GQAQPGGQAAQK
+841 GAAQPQGEAQK
-853 VKNNIKLQEKVLK
+853 VQNKIKLQERVLK
-866 QVIKSLDLDQKTL
+866 QTLKSLDLDQKTL
-879 RTALKQLDVKTS
+879 RAALKQLNVKSS

-902 SRDMFKGA
+902 SKDMFKGT

-918 PVNADTFTLKLTEL
+918 PVNSDTFTIKLTEL

-946 FRMNDVMLTHA
+946 FRMNEVMINHA

-964 AAINKRQAQLSV
+964 SALGKRQAKLSM
-976 AMKFDRSQQNRP
+976 AMRFDRSQANRP
-988 GCFYYSRPDVEDAA
+988 GCFYHSRPEIEDSAL
-1002 INADPD
+1002 NADPD

-1016 FKQAVMSTLSH
+1016 FKMAVMSTLSH
-1027 ELGHAFGLLH
+1027 ELGHAFGLMH
-1037 NFTGSTDVAN
+1037 NFTGSTDIAN
-1047 YEFPGEKTN
+1047 YEFEGEKTE
-1056 RNYSSIMDYMSD
+1056 RNYSSIMDYISD

-1076 GPYDVQA
+1076 GPYDVMA
-1083 VRAAYTGLVPLN
+1083 IRAAYTGLVPLN
-1095 PNVQGIEQSTLQTL
+1095 PEILKNQ
-1109 AAKVKAKEVTLVKG
+1109 KAMDNFT
-1123 ANQTLISIA
+1123 ANKINIINGHLISIT
-1132 DAAKVLGAAS
+1132 DAARLLGKAS
-1142 LVHFNKDT
+1142 LVHFTKDT
-1150 VNPKQLLQY
+1150 VNPTGLTQY
-1159 FAQCHDGIVGSD
+1159 FAQCTDMGVGSD
-1171 IMCARFDNGG
+1171 IMCARFDVGG
-1181 SPQEI
+1181 TPQEI

-1200 RYYVYDKINFSW
+1200 RYYVYDRINFGW
-1212 NQKVQVILRNVQL
+1212 TEKVGVILRNVQL

-1230 GFLDQTLIAAI
+1230 GFLDQTLISAI
-1241 YGSGRGEQ
+1241 YGSGRTEQ

-1264 GYQFFHELVRI
+1264 GYQFFHEVVRI
-1275 PDANTSLID
+1275 PDADGASLMD
-1284 VKKRFYAIP
+1284 LKKRFMPIK
-1293 YSYKVL
+1293 YSYEVL
-1299 KLDAE
+1299 KLDAN
-1304 GKPVIGADGKP
+1304 GQPIIGADGQP
-1315 ETEEKQD
+1315 ETEEKKD
-1322 IKVLEA
+1322 IKILEA
-1328 RALYDVSLTK
+1328 RSVFDKMLTK
-1338 DKLDT
+1338 DKIDT

-1389 SESLTIQTTIDII
+1389 SDSLTIQTTIDII
-1402 TNNLTAGFHTP
+1402 TNNLSAGFHTP
-1413 TGELMNI
+1413 TGELINI
-1420 DLPVEVNRNLAD
+1420 NLPVEVNRNLAD
-1432 NTAIAAVVGMN
+1432 NTAIAAVIGMN

-1469 DRVNVV
+1469 DRINVV

-1496 GSNSIIMQAA
+1496 GSNSIILQAA
-1506 RSEVLVGSKAE
+1506 RAETLVSSKTE

-1533 GPIAA
+1533 DPIAA

-1545 LNEET
+1545 LNDET
-1550 GELVDAEGC
+1550 GEPLDAEGC
-1559 AAAQAKTDA
+1559 AAAQAKTDDQ
-1568 EYVAELAKQD
+1568 YVAELSKQD

-1590 EAKKVVNKFRQLNAK
+1590 EAKKIVIKFRQLNAQ
-1605 EVIMPKE
+1605 EVIMSKD
-1612 LDKADSKVNFEAQVE
+1612 LDAADSKVNFTAQVE
-1627 IMREQ
+1627 IVREQ
-1632 LFTQLGLIENVLG
+1632 LYTQLNLIESVLG
-1645 MLQSAPVDQL
+1645 MLEATPAEQL
-1655 DMIIQIVVMQL
+1655 DMTIQFIVMQL
-1666 QAMSQE
+1666 KAMAQE
-1672 NEQLSALPTMAV
+1672 NEQLSALPAMAV
-1684 AQMFMTE
+1684 AQMYMTE
-1691 STAELK
+1691 ATADIK
-1697 VKLQDGVS
+1697 VTLQDGVS
-1705 EISGAQISGIM
+1705 EISGAQITSVM
-1716 MNGKKLSEQQA
+1716 MDSSKLSQQQA

-1737 TYTRF
+1737 LFTRY
-1742 VDLDQAATH
+1742 VDLDQANTH

>member
-1 MKMKEGNMKNKQE
+1 MKKNQE
-14 RKLLALT
+14 RKLLSLT
-21 MSLVA
+21 MSLIA
-26 IMVITSCTK
+26 IMVVTSCTK
-35 KRGAELPEDAK
+35 KRAAELPDDMK
-46 ADIFAISEFGAPSAS
+46 ADIYAISEFGSPSAS
-61 SAFSASREDVESAGT
+61 SAFSASREDIEAAGANESV
-76 EDSLQALNT
+76 QALNT
-85 ETTAKLSADEV
+85 ETTAKLSSDEV
-96 NVPDRMKFMFDR
+96 NVPARMKFMFDR

-124 VDKNTVTAYKVADNV
+124 VDKNTLTAYKVAESV

-163 KASGTE
+163 KASGIE
-169 LKTLLTQQKSA
+169 LKTLLTQQKTASS
-180 ALESDK
+180 ESDK
-186 VKAGSSQ
+186 IKLGTSQ

-213 VKNDLKED
+213 NKNDLKED
-221 TSVLTLKATDFKNA
+221 TSVLSLKGTDFKNA

-246 REVIGLKAGQTKQMN
+246 REVIGLKAGQTKTMN
-261 ELFVTSK
+261 ELFVASK
-268 LENQVTT
+268 LDNQVSS

-289 IDQNTQVI
+289 IEQNSKVL

-304 LLVYEITSID
+304 LLVFEITTLD
-314 KLSENQ
+314 KLSESQ
-320 KRLLLNNASNGHIKR
+320 QRLLTNNSANGTIKR
-335 CSDADVVSAIASKE
+335 CSDADVVAVIGSKE
-349 QNCVIVLTANVQLE
+349 QNCVIVMTATVQLE
-363 HVKPKLTLTDSTGT
+363 HVKPKLALTDSTGT

-408 ILNDSLDPNSTLV
+408 ILNDILDPNSTLV

-449 GDMALVKFELEDERI
+449 GDMSLVKFELEDERI
-464 VVRNQMSLV
+464 VVRNQMSLI

-530 VPDATSPLA
+530 VPDASSPLA

-550 SSQKVTATDM
+550 SSQKVTGTDM
-560 RLANDG
+560 RLASDG

-572 ASSYTVDPMCAA
+572 ASSYTVDTACAA
-584 QKDVNSAYWAGM
+584 IKDVNSAYWAGS
-596 AQFNYNVQE
+596 AQFNFNVQE
-605 RISFVRHT
+605 RISFIKHE
-613 NAAGTDTQFSLN
+613 NKANTDSQFSMN
-625 ISPMA
+625 ISHMA
-630 QEAFNFGV
+630 QGAFNYGV
-638 FTLADKVTN
+638 FTLADKVTT
-647 NGTLTNRDGSEKYMP
+647 NGTLSNRDGSEKYMP

-677 GGINDAS
+677 GGINEAS
-684 ATDAE
+684 ATNAE
-689 RRQLLVEAAQQVVAE
+689 RRQLLVEAAQQVMTE

-712 FKGTSLERSGNYIE
+712 FKGTALERSGDYVQ

-777 VIVYTGNTFEQ
+777 VIVYTGNTFQQ
-788 TEILL
+788 TEVLL
-793 KSTKLARQYEKMI
+793 KNTKISRSYEKMI

-811 QAIEEAAKK
+811 QAVDA
-820 NEVVASGDLAA
+820 AA
-831 KEEEAKAAAE
+831 KEQEIVASADQAAKEDAAKAAAAGE
-841 GQAQPGGQAAQK
+841 KQAGGVEAQK
-853 VKNNIKLQEKVLK
+853 VKNSIKLQERLLK
-866 QVIKSLDLDQKTL
+866 QTLKSLDLDEKTL
-879 RTALKQLDVKTS
+879 RAALKQLDVKTS
-891 TNTAALGLPAI
+891 PNTAALGLPAI
-902 SRDMFKGA
+902 SKDMFKGS

-918 PVNADTFTLKLTEL
+918 PVNSDTFTLKLTEL

-946 FRMNDVMLTHA
+946 FRLNDVMLTHA

-964 AAINKRQAQLSV
+964 AALNKRQSQLSI
-976 AMKFDRSQQNRP
+976 AMKFDRTQANRP
-988 GCFYYSRPDVEDAA
+988 GCFYHSRPEIEDSAL
-1002 INADPD
+1002 NADPD

-1016 FKQAVMSTLSH
+1016 FKAAVMSTLSH
-1027 ELGHAFGLLH
+1027 ELGHAFGLMH

-1047 YEFPGEKTN
+1047 YEFADQKEEGKQTH
-1056 RNYSSIMDYMSD
+1056 RNYSSIMDYISD

-1076 GPYDVQA
+1076 GPYDVHA
-1083 VRAAYTGLVPLN
+1083 IRAAYTGLVPLN
-1095 PNVQGIEQSTLQTL
+1095 PEILKNQKTIDSF
-1109 AAKVKAKEVTLVKG
+1109 KANKIDIING
-1123 ANQTLISIA
+1123 NLISIS
-1132 DAAKVLGAAS
+1132 DAAKILGKTS
-1142 LVHFNKDT
+1142 LVHFTKDT
-1150 VNPKQLLQY
+1150 VNPTGLLEY
-1159 FAQCHDGIVGSD
+1159 YAQCTDMEVGSD
-1171 IMCARFDNGG
+1171 IMCARFDVGG

-1186 VANKIADYTRSYAN
+1186 VTNKIADYTRSYAN
-1200 RYYVYDKINFSW
+1200 RYYVYDRINFAW
-1212 NQKVQVILRNVQL
+1212 NEKVGVILRNVQL

-1230 GFLDQTLIAAI
+1230 GFLDQTLMAAI

-1249 ADRAHLNNLVEATIA
+1249 ADQAHLNNLVEATIS

-1275 PDANTSLID
+1275 PDADGVSLMD

-1293 YSYKVL
+1293 YTYKVL

-1315 ETEEKQD
+1315 ELDEKKD

-1328 RALYDVSLTK
+1328 RAVYDKMLTK
-1338 DKLDT
+1338 DKIDSI
-1343 VGIGYDKM
+1343 GIGYDKM
-1351 FAMNYLLTASQMNS
+1351 FAMNYLLTASQMGGT
-1365 MDDSQM
+1365 DDSQM

-1402 TNNLTAGFHTP
+1402 TNNLTSGFYMP
-1413 TGELMNI
+1413 TGELLNVEI
-1420 DLPVEVNRNLAD
+1420 PVEVNRNLAD
-1432 NTAIAAVVGMN
+1432 NTAIAAVIGMN

-1469 DRVNVV
+1469 DRINVV

-1483 SDTVVYHAAQNAM
+1483 TDTVVYHSAQNAM

-1506 RSEVLVGSKAE
+1506 RAEVLVGSKAD
-1517 LFPMLK
+1517 LFPNLK
-1523 ALAEADKKVK
+1523 ALAEADKAVK

-1538 IKAEACK
+1538 IKAAACE
-1545 LNEET
+1545 LNQET
-1550 GELVDAEGC
+1550 GEPLDAAGC
-1559 AAAQAKTDA
+1559 NAAQAKTD
-1568 EYVAELAKQD
+1568 EQYVAELSKTNPAIKAAKG
-1578 PTIKQAKAKADS
+1578 KADA
-1590 EAKKVVNKFRQLNAK
+1590 EAKKIVNKLRQLNAK
-1605 EVIMPKE
+1605 EVIMPKA
-1612 LDKADSKVNFEAQVE
+1612 LDAADSKVNFVAQVE

-1632 LFTQLGLIENVLG
+1632 LFSQLGLFETVMGL
-1645 MLQSAPVDQL
+1645 LQTTPVDQL
-1655 DMIIQIVVMQL
+1655 DQTIQMIVSTLQQL
-1666 QAMSQE
+1666 SQE
-1672 NEQLSALPTMAV
+1672 NEQLSAIPAMAI
-1684 AQMFMTE
+1684 AQMYMAE
-1691 STAELK
+1691 STAEIK

-1705 EISGAQISGIM
+1705 EISGAQITGIM
-1716 MNGKKLSEQQA
+1716 MNSKKLSEQQA

-1737 TYTRF
+1737 TYTRY
-1742 VDLDQAATH
+1742 VDLDQASTH

>member
-1 MKMKEGNMKNKQE
+1 MKVKEGNMKNKQE
-14 RKLLALT
+14 RQATNQFLSLT

-26 IMVITSCTK
+26 ILVITSCTK
-35 KRGAELPEDAK
+35 KRGAELPDDAK
-46 ADIFAISEFGAPSAS
+46 ADIFAISEFGTPSAS
-61 SAFSASREDVESAGT
+61 SAFSASRGDVESANLQ
-76 EDSLQALNT
+76 DSVQALDT
-85 ETTAKLSADEV
+85 DTSAKLSSDEV
-96 NVPDRMKFMFDR
+96 SVPDRMKFMFDR

-124 VDKNTVTAYKVADNV
+124 VDKNTVTAYKVAENIE
-139 NDLTALEKSIAITAR
+139 DLTALEKSIAITAR
-154 QAQLLTEVS
+154 QAQLLTELS

-169 LKTLLTQQKSA
+169 LKNLLVQQKSA
-180 ALESDK
+180 SQEADK
-186 VKAGSSQ
+186 VKVGSSQ

-198 PMFKYNIVGYGVLQK
+198 PMFKYSIVGYGVLQK

-221 TSVLTLKATDFKNA
+221 TSVLSLKATDFKNA

-246 REVIGLKAGQTKQMN
+246 RQVIGLKAGQTKTMS
-261 ELFVTSK
+261 ELFVASK
-268 LENQVTT
+268 LDNQVST
-275 AGELASRLKIGLKF
+275 AGELAARLKIGIKF
-289 IDQNTQVI
+289 IDPSAKVL
-297 TKVDSGS
+297 TKIDSDS
-304 LLVYEITSID
+304 LLVYEVTTIE
-314 KLSENQ
+314 KLSDNQ
-320 KRLLLNNASNGHIKR
+320 KRLLLNNGSNGTIKR
-335 CSDADVVSAIASKE
+335 CSDADIATTVASKE
-349 QNCVIVLTANVQLE
+349 QNCVVVMTATVQLD
-363 HVKPKLTLTDSTGT
+363 HVKPKLALTDSTGT
-377 TSSDVELEEVSASES
+377 TSSDVELESVSASDS

-408 ILNDSLDPNSTLV
+408 VLNDILDPNSTLI

-449 GDMALVKFELEDERI
+449 GDMSLVKFELEDERI

-473 QYTGQGAK
+473 AYTGQGAK

-491 RYFRAIR
+491 RYYRAIR

-510 WVETTKEKAEVAA
+510 WVETSKERAEVAS

-560 RLANDG
+560 RLATDG

-572 ASSYTVDPMCAA
+572 ASSYTVDPTCAA
-584 QKDVNSAYWAGM
+584 IKDVNSAYWSGM

-605 RISFVRHT
+605 RISFVKHT
-613 NAAGTDTQFSLN
+613 NSAGTDQQFSMN

-677 GGINDAS
+677 GGINDAT
-684 ATDAE
+684 ATDKE
-689 RRQLLVEAAQQVVAE
+689 RRQLLVEAAQQVMNE

-712 FKGTSLERSGNYIE
+712 FKGTALERSGDYVQ
-726 LIVEDAGKETGHL
+726 LIVEEPGKETGRL

-788 TEILL
+788 TQILL

-806 ESIKK
+806 ESIKQ
-811 QAIEEAAKK
+811 QALEK
-820 NEVVASGDLAA
+820 AA
-831 KEEEAKAAAE
+831 KEEQMVSPADLAAADAAKA
-841 GQAQPGGQAAQK
+841 GAQK
-853 VKNNIKLQEKVLK
+853 PVGAAANKVKGNIKVQAKNLE
-866 QVIKSLDLDQKTL
+866 QVIKSLNLDNKKISA
-879 RTALKQLDVKTS
+879 ALKQLDVKKS
-891 TNTAALGLPAI
+891 KNSAAQGLPAL
-902 SRDMFKGA
+902 SKDMFKGS

-918 PVNADTFTLKLTEL
+918 AVNADTFTLKLTEL
-932 AMDKSLKRN
+932 AMDKTLQRN

-946 FRMNDVMLTHA
+946 FRMNDIFLTHA

-964 AAINKRQAQLSV
+964 AGINKRQAQLAV
-976 AMKFDRSQQNRP
+976 AMRFDRTQQNRP
-988 GCFYYSRPDVEDAA
+988 GCFYYSRPEVEDQAL
-1002 INADPD
+1002 NADPD
-1008 PKKNLMIN
+1008 PKKNLMLN

-1037 NFTGSTDVAN
+1037 NFTGSTDKAN
-1047 YEFPGEKTN
+1047 YEFKGEKTN
-1056 RNYSSIMDYMSD
+1056 RNYSSIMDYMAD

-1095 PNVQGIEQSTLQTL
+1095 PEIL
-1109 AAKVKAKEVTLVKG
+1109 K
-1123 ANQTLISIA
+1123 NQKTMDNLKSNKINIVNGHLISIT
-1132 DAAKVLGAAS
+1132 DAARVLGKSS

-1150 VNPKQLLQY
+1150 VNPTGLLEY
-1159 FAQCHDGIVGSD
+1159 FAQCHDGIVGQD

-1186 VANKIADYTRSYAN
+1186 VANKIADYNRSYAN

-1212 NQKVQVILRNVQL
+1212 NQKVQVITRNIQL

-1230 GFLDQTLIAAI
+1230 GFLDQTLMAAI
-1241 YGSGRGEQ
+1241 YGSGRGEA
-1249 ADRAHLNNLVEATIA
+1249 ADNKHLDDLIEATIA
-1264 GYQFFHELVRI
+1264 GYQFFHEVVRI
-1275 PDANTSLID
+1275 PDADGISLSKPED
-1284 VKKRFYAIP
+1284 RFYAIP
-1293 YSYKVL
+1293 YEYTVL
-1299 KLDAE
+1299 KLGAD

-1315 ETEEKQD
+1315 ETEAKKD
-1322 IKVLEA
+1322 IKVLES
-1328 RALYDVSLTK
+1328 RSLYDVSLTK

-1343 VGIGYDKM
+1343 IGIGYDKM
-1351 FAMNYLLTASQMNS
+1351 FAMNYLLLASQMS
-1365 MDDSQM
+1365 GTDDSQL

-1389 SESLTIQTTIDII
+1389 SESLTIQTTLDII
-1402 TNNLTAGFHTP
+1402 TGNLTAGFHAP
-1413 TGELMNI
+1413 TGELINI
-1420 DLPVEVNRNLAD
+1420 GLPVEVNRNLAD
-1432 NTAIAAVVGMN
+1432 NTAIAAVIGMN

-1483 SDTVVYHAAQNAM
+1483 SDTVVYHAAQNSMSA
-1496 GSNSIIMQAA
+1496 NSIVMQAA
-1506 RSEVLVGSKAE
+1506 RSEILVGAKAD
-1517 LFPMLK
+1517 LYPNLK
-1523 ALAEADKKVK
+1523 ALAEADAPVK
-1533 GPIAA
+1533 ALIAE
-1538 IKAEACK
+1538 IKAKAC
-1545 LNEET
+1545 EFDDET
-1550 GELVDAEGC
+1550 GEPKDVEACAE
-1559 AAAQAKTDA
+1559 AQAKSDDA
-1568 EYVAELAKQD
+1568 YVAELAKTN
-1578 PTIKQAKAKADS
+1578 PAIKQAKAKADA
-1590 EAKKVVNKFRQLNAK
+1590 EAKKVVNKFRQLNADG
-1605 EVIMPKE
+1605 VIMPKE
-1612 LDKADSKVNFEAQVE
+1612 LDTPTSKVNFVAQVE
-1627 IMREQ
+1627 VMREQ
-1632 LFTQLGLIENVLG
+1632 LFNQLGLMNVVFS
-1645 MLQSAPVDQL
+1645 MLQSTPVDQL
-1655 DMIIQIVVMQL
+1655 DATIQAIVGQL
-1666 QAMSQE
+1666 RQMGQE
-1672 NEQLSALPTMAV
+1672 NAQLASLPTMAF
-1684 AQMFMTE
+1684 AQMYMTD
-1691 STAELK
+1691 AVADVK
-1697 VKLQDGVS
+1697 VKLQDGQS
-1705 EISGAQISGIM
+1705 TITGPQISGLM
-1716 MNGKKLSEQQA
+1716 MNGKKLAEEQA

-1737 TYTRF
+1737 VYTRY
-1742 VDLDQAATH
+1742 VDLDQASTH